1 MRIMK
6 GKIYKIKFFFLN
18 YEGHFQ
24 GSYLVLD
31 GRAGW
36 TLSKKTHS
44 SFDNKVNS
52 KVWMIFFRISLQI
65 LSNYKNIITL
75 G

>member
-1 MRIMK
+1 MK
-6 GKIYKIKFFFLN
+6 KICKINIFWN
-18 YEGHFQ
+18 HEGHFQ
-24 GSYLVLD
+24 GSYLVWD
-31 GRAGW
+31 GRVGW

-44 SFDNKVNS
+44 SLDNKVNS
-52 KVWMIFFRISLQI
+52 KVWMMFFRISLQI